1 MGNAKRR
8 RAAGNYP
15 NTQTTMKPIWEKLP
29 TMTTFGNFKGQTVA
43 CTLEEYREGEREG
56 RVALHESSHAVGGWL
71 QGLPLRGMWLFKPD
85 GERPPSVRKDALGVV
100 LQKGAIGDKLSLPYG
115 ERIVLAKATVFME
128 LAAVFGDGAVSSDN
142 PCLKDSTQRHFIGAM
157 RFYQMFVDGAV
168 GTKILPDTV
177 EEIERLTPIV
187 ANFFSDNRVRALT
200 QGLANHLL
208 ETRHLS
214 GDEIY
219 EFLDSGWIGV
229 NKAAERRSNY
239 EMWQWNKYAVASRDV
254 A

>member
-1 MGNAKRR
+1 
-8 RAAGNYP
+8 
-15 NTQTTMKPIWEKLP
+15 
-29 TMTTFGNFKGQTVA
+29 MTTFGNFKGQTVP

-56 RVALHESSHAVGGWL
+56 RVALHEAGHSVGAWVMGLPIRVMAFLDSPEACRAVGYSEAAFPNGARAVVIQL
-71 QGLPLRGMWLFKPD
+71 GLI
-85 GERPPSVRKDALGVV
+85 E
-100 LQKGAIGDKLSLPYG
+100 DKLALPRG
-115 ERIVLAKATVFME
+115 ERIVLAKKTVFME

-200 QGLANHLL
+200 QGLANYLL

-219 EFLDSGWIGV
+219 EFLNDGWVECDRIV
-229 NKAAERRSNY
+229 QEMEAE
-239 EMWQWNKYAVASRDV
+239 EATV
-254 A
+254 